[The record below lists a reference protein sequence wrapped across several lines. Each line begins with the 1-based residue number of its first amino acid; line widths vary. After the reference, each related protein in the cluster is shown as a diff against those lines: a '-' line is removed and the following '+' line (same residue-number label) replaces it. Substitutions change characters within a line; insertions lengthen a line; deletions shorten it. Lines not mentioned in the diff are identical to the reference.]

1 MSAQDTRWLLFNV
14 LWTVWMIVG
23 AVFEERDLLASSG
36 DEYRDYQT
44 EVPMSIPYRLPRS
57 HGDGGK

>member
-1 MSAQDTRWLLFNV
+1 
-14 LWTVWMIVG
+14 MIVG